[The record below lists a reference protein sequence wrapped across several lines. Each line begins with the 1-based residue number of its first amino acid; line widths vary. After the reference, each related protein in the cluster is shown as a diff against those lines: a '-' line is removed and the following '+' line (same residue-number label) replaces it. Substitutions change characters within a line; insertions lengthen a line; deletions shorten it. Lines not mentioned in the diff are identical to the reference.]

1 MARTTKSKIL
11 ELLGDI
17 ERPGMPGLLA
27 YLESSDFFTAPA
39 STRFHAAYSGGLA
52 DHSLSTYSVFEQK
65 VKTYGID
72 LPADSVKLC
81 GLLHDVCKIGL
92 YHRGKR
98 NVKENGKWVE
108 KEVWVSEDILPL
120 GHGEKS
126 VYLIQKHIQLTD
138 LEALAIRWHMG
149 LSEPRELWDSLD
161 AARGMHPAIMALHI
175 ADMES
180 SFLAEEQGPQ
190 G

>member
-11 ELLGDI
+11 ALLGSI
-17 ERPGMPGLLA
+17 ERPGMDHLIA

-39 STRFHAAYSGGLA
+39 STRFHAAHPGGLA
-52 DHSLSTYSVFEQK
+52 EHSRSTYALFAEK

-72 LPADSVKLC
+72 LPAHSVKLC

-98 NVKENGKWVE
+98 NVKEDGKWVE
-108 KEVWVSEDILPL
+108 KEVWVAEDELPL

-126 VYLIQKHIQLTD
+126 MYLIQKHVQLTD
-138 LEALAIRWHMG
+138 IEALTIRWHMG
-149 LSEPRELWDSLD
+149 FTEPSEHWNVFDTQ
-161 AARGMHPAIMALHI
+161 PAIVALHL
-175 ADMES
+175 ADVES
-180 SFLAEEQGPQ
+180 SYLAEQQGAEE
-190 G
+190 